1 MEKSN
6 DTGKIIGALLIGT
19 LAGAVLGVLFAPDKG
34 SVTRAKLAGGAKDLA
49 GDIKKKVM
57 SEINALREKIQDLE
71 SLAEQGAQE
80 TAGDQTQRILLNKHS

>member
-1 MEKSN
+1 
-6 DTGKIIGALLIGT
+6 
-19 LAGAVLGVLFAPDKG
+19 
-34 SVTRAKLAGGAKDLA
+34 
-49 GDIKKKVM
+49 M